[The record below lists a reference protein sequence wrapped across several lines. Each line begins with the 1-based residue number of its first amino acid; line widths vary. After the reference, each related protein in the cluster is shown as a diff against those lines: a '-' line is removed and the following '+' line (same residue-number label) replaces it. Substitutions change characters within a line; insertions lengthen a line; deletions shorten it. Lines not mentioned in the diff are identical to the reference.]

1 MTTPEYVPSRHT
13 LIRMAERKIS
23 ADEIVDVLR
32 NHHTR
37 YTDPRGSEVMIGH
50 PNGRRVKIVVAQGS
64 CPPFIITVAD

>member
-1 MTTPEYVPSRHT
+1 
-13 LIRMAERKIS
+13 MAQRNIS

-32 NHHTR
+32 SYHTP

-64 CPPFIITVAD
+64 RPPFIITVAD